1 MNKKYLYNCWKAEES
16 IAYIHGWDFSHLNGR
31 FTEETDLPWSYEKIV
46 RSYLKPDY
54 SLLDIDTGGGEFLL
68 SLNHSYDKT
77 SATEGYYPNVELCR
91 EKLIPLG
98 ISFKKS
104 DDYSDLPFGDESF
117 DIIINRHG
125 NYDIKELYRLLKPN
139 GVFITEQVGEDND
152 RDLIQLLVP
161 DKLSKSF
168 SGHNLKAQ
176 QKRFED
182 FGFEIL
188 ESDEAFRPIKFFDT
202 GVLVW
207 FARIIQWEFIGF
219 SVDNCF
225 NNLLKAEEIRRKTG
239 CIEGTIHRFL
249 LIAKK

>member
-1 MNKKYLYNCWKAEES
+1 MNEKYLYNCWKAEES

-31 FTEETDLPWSYEKIV
+31 FTEETDLPWRYEKIV

-68 SLNHSYDKT
+68 SLNHPYDKT

-91 EKLIPLG
+91 GKLIPLG

-104 DDYSDLPFGDESF
+104 DDYSGLPFEDESF

-161 DKLSKSF
+161 DKLNKSF

-188 ESDEAFRPIKFFDT
+188 KSDEAFRPIKFFDT
-202 GVLVW
+202 GALVW
-207 FARIIQWEFIGF
+207 FARIIQWEFTGF

-225 NNLLKAEEIRRKTG
+225 NHLLKAEEIRSKTG

-249 LIAKK
+249 LVAKK